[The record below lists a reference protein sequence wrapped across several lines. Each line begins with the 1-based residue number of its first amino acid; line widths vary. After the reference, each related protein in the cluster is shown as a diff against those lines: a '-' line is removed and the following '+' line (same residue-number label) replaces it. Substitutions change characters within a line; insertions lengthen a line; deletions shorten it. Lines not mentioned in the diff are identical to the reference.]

1 MARRLIT
8 QLFGSQAV
16 AAAGSTQADATL
28 IATKP
33 PAIIHVT
40 AANGTKGVVLP
51 LLSIAGRG
59 RVFCIKNDD
68 TANAVLKIYPA
79 VGEFINGIAVNG
91 AFSLAATLMAWV
103 VSSEDGNTWFIGS
116 QSTTTTTPASVASTG
131 AVTSSSASAGVG
143 YATGAGG
150 AVTQITTRATGVTM
164 VPNPCMSGAIT
175 TTTASL
181 AAEASA
187 DFIVT
192 DSGVA
197 IGDTVVVSIR
207 SGSNSGGTAVSVIT
221 VTAGTFTIRVTNNNA
236 SGGTA
241 ETGAIIINFAIIKA
255 VSA

>member
-1 MARRLIT
+1 MARRMISY
-8 QLFGSQAV
+8 LFGSQAV
-16 AAAGSTQADATL
+16 AAAGSAQGSATL
-28 IATKP
+28 IATKA
-33 PAIIHVT
+33 PAVVHVT
-40 AANGTKGVVLP
+40 GADGTKGVILP
-51 LLSIAGRG
+51 ALVAAGRG
-59 RVFCIKNDD
+59 RVFIIKNDD
-68 TANAVLKIYPA
+68 TANAVLKIYPG
-79 VGEFINGIAVNG
+79 VGEYINGIAVNG
-91 AFSLAATLMAWV
+91 AFSLAATLMAFV

-116 QSTTTTTPASVASTG
+116 QSTTTTTPASVVSPGAITST
-131 AVTSSSASAGVG
+131 SASAGVG

-150 AVTQITTRATGVTM
+150 AVTQITSRATGVTM

-175 TTTASL
+175 TTTSSL

-207 SGSNSGGTAVSVIT
+207 SGSNGGQTSVSVVT

-236 SGGTA
+236 AAGTA